1 MVSAM
6 KTMIRVM
13 KTTQQASVTVGDLGP
28 LRGASTVL
36 TVRSSHASVAPASTP
51 HHAPLGTNAARE
63 EAGGRCMQVGLFQG
77 RFSPFPAGTSRGP
90 RTRDTGHPPVPLL
103 LLHPQLASLC
113 APGEVPGNSSI
124 SLSPPRLQE
133 TETQAPPPAPAGSW
147 QLGPAPGAG
156 SELGGRSGPSR
167 TDGAEM
173 EVGGPSECQ
182 GCARRPPP
190 AGVVPSGSA
199 PPAGKLQ
206 F

>member
-1 MVSAM
+1 MGTSPFE
-6 KTMIRVM
+6 
-13 KTTQQASVTVGDLGP
+13 GLH
-28 LRGASTVL
+28 

-51 HHAPLGTNAARE
+51 HHALLRTNAARE

-77 RFSPFPAGTSRGP
+77 RFSPAPAGTSRGL
-90 RTRDTGHPPVPLL
+90 RARDAGHPPVPLL
-103 LLHPQLASLC
+103 LPHPQLASLC

-156 SELGGRSGPSR
+156 SDWATGAAPPGPTEPR
-167 TDGAEM
+167 WRW
-173 EVGGPSECQ
+173 GGPSEFQ